1 LHDRILLFYTFQQGF
16 GNWEEIR
23 KSFRDDEMFLFDHF
37 VKSRQ
42 ESEIVKRIKK
52 LIKVL
57 EKEAEEQIQ
66 NKTRV
71 VKKDIKKK
79 NDRPIQSAQKEQKKT
94 ETLRQ

>member
-1 LHDRILLFYTFQQGF
+1 
-16 GNWEEIR
+16 
-23 KSFRDDEMFLFDHF
+23 MFLFDHF

>member
-1 LHDRILLFYTFQQGF
+1 
-16 GNWEEIR
+16 
-23 KSFRDDEMFLFDHF
+23 MFLFDHF

-57 EKEAEEQIQ
+57 EKEVEEQIQ

-71 VKKDIKKK
+71 VKKDFKKK

-94 ETLRQ
+94 ETFRQ

>member
-1 LHDRILLFYTFQQGF
+1 
-16 GNWEEIR
+16 
-23 KSFRDDEMFLFDHF
+23 MFLFDHF

-94 ETLRQ
+94 ETFRQ